1 MKRLGKVLHIS
12 KQDEIIIRGDEK
24 KYSGSMREMPR
35 LNSFVLDKSI
45 KRVGKISGIFGP
57 VDWPFFIVKP
67 IRGFSDSDLKN
78 LINDRV
84 YVQ

>member
-12 KQDEIIIRGDEK
+12 KQNEIIIRGDEN
-24 KYSGSMREMPR
+24 KYSGSPGDIPR
-35 LNSFVLDKSI
+35 LNTFVLDKSV
-45 KRVGKISGIFGP
+45 KRIGKIAGIFGP

-67 IRGFSDSDLKN
+67 NKVFTDSDLKR

-84 YVQ
+84 YTQ

>member
-35 LNSFVLDKSI
+35 INSFVLDKSI
-45 KRVGKISGIFGP
+45 KRIGKISGIFGP

-67 IRGFSDSDLKN
+67 SRGYSDSDLKD